1 MGCGCY
7 DERSDNGSGLRNRRD
22 KSSLNSS
29 FNKNNEFN
37 KKTTN
42 YQFDKISS
50 INSSILDN
58 SNIDINKFGKKHTL
72 KDKKYNTNNKNAF
85 NKEFNINPKENIICN
100 IYWIN
105 FNNNEKQK
113 FQIKISKSGS
123 IQDLINLIQNEMEK
137 LNQIK
142 QHVFIYHKGIKVKE
156 DETLYNL
163 LQKQNEFIDFTSGSD
178 NVKNIPKDI
187 NEIDFEVILI
197 PYEDEEDILN
207 GRMASNI
214 SNGQKEENEY
224 ENLKEYK
231 LTKKI
236 IQCLFPKCNIHKEEQ
251 LSYICLT
258 CLNSFCVNDFE
269 KHQLQFKE
277 HNIIDKNK
285 LVDLNFEV
293 RNIKKNMI
301 NKYDELVLDM
311 NIDINSQ
318 KDILQK
324 NQINYISTNDLFTNI
339 KIEINKITE
348 RLEAL
353 FNSLRE
359 SYLKVNMKF
368 LSIYEVKM
376 PQIIEFS
383 EYVDKTLS
391 SAGNLN
397 IFSNENMFIEKY
409 DNYINI
415 KKISD
420 KYFNNIIYLK
430 ELINKYKEFLESF
443 KIKGN
448 NLLEYI
454 KKGIDNIMK
463 IKNIEK
469 KFNNSTKDL
478 YQVNINEDNMNKINK
493 KISNDMSLNTTKD
506 LNQSIN
512 LKFLFSDKKA
522 KKHDLFRRDSSNIMF
537 SKFKNKNLKDK
548 EKIINNFDK
557 KPLQLI
563 SERIIFDKNQNIP
576 LSNVSSN
583 SENSDN
589 NQLNKLGSNISSV
602 KETKNIINIYS
613 LIYATSNLIKFD
625 IKSKLLKIIS
635 PEINDLK
642 ITKFETHISKLNFKN
657 KFYIS
662 GGYTTSKSFFE
673 YDEINNKFIKLNEM
687 PSNHYYH
694 NMIGNKNYIFS
705 ISGFKSK
712 KVEKYNLNE
721 NKWISLPDLEYER
734 TFPNCLIYNDNLFIF
749 GKINNLKEELNSDI
763 NIIEYINISDEAPN
777 DIKKWT
783 QIKLNFNFPFN
794 SGILKLNSTFILV
807 GGKLD
812 INEDCIKS
820 SYVMQINEINNK
832 YNINIELNDIKLDKP
847 DEFAGNIFCEF
858 DDKGEYFGIFS
869 IVNPYLFYIF
879 DKKTNKFSTLLYEEK
894 KDDI

>member
-7 DERSDNGSGLRNRRD
+7 DERNDNGSGQRNRRG
-22 KSSLNSS
+22 KFNLNSS
-29 FNKNNEFN
+29 FDENNGFN
-37 KKTTN
+37 KKNTN
-42 YQFDKISS
+42 NKFDNISS

-58 SNIDINKFGKKHTL
+58 SNIDINKFGKKHTS
-72 KDKKYNTNNKNAF
+72 KDKKYNPNNKNAF
-85 NKEFNINPKENIICN
+85 NKELNINPKENIICN
-100 IYWIN
+100 ISWIN

-123 IQDLINLIQNEMEK
+123 IQDLINLIQIEMEK

-142 QHVFIYHKGIKVKE
+142 QHVFIYHKGIKIHE

-163 LQKQNEFIDFTSGSD
+163 LQKQNEFIDFNSGSD
-178 NVKNIPKDI
+178 NVKNTPKDI
-187 NEIDFEVILI
+187 NEMDFEVILI
-197 PYEDEEDILN
+197 PYEDEEDIIN

-231 LTKKI
+231 LSKKI

-258 CLNSFCVNDFE
+258 CLNSLCVKDFE

-277 HNIIDKNK
+277 HDIIDKNK
-285 LVDLNFEV
+285 LIDLNFEL
-293 RNIKKNMI
+293 RNVKKYMI
-301 NKYDELVLDM
+301 TKYDELVLDM

-324 NQINYISTNDLFTNI
+324 NKIDYISTNDLFSNI
-339 KIEINKITE
+339 KIEINKLTE
-348 RLEAL
+348 KLEAL
-353 FNSLRE
+353 FNTLRE
-359 SYLKVNMKF
+359 SYQKVNMKF

-391 SAGNLN
+391 SSENLN
-397 IFSNENMFIEKY
+397 IFSNENMFIENY
-409 DNYINI
+409 DSYINI

-454 KKGIDNIMK
+454 KNGIDNIMK

-478 YQVNINEDNMNKINK
+478 YQLKINEDNMNKINK
-493 KISNDMSLNTTKD
+493 RISNDMSLNTTKD

-522 KKHDLFRRDSSNIMF
+522 KKYDLFRRDSSNIMF
-537 SKFKNKNLKDK
+537 SKFKNRNLKNK
-548 EKIINNFDK
+548 EKIINDFEK

-576 LSNVSSN
+576 SSNVSS
-583 SENSDN
+583 NSDN

-602 KETKNIINIYS
+602 QETKDIINIYS
-613 LIYATSNLIKFD
+613 LVYGTSNLIKFD
-625 IKSKLLKIIS
+625 VKSKQLKIIS
-635 PEINDLK
+635 SDINDLK

-662 GGYTTSKSFFE
+662 GGYTTSKCFFE
-673 YDEINNKFIKLNEM
+673 YDDINNKFIKLSEM

-721 NKWISLPDLEYER
+721 NKWNSLPDLEYER

-749 GKINNLKEELNSDI
+749 GKINNLKDELNSDY
-763 NIIEYINISDEAPN
+763 NIIEHINISDEDSN

-794 SGILKLNSTFILV
+794 SGILKLNSTYILV

-820 SYVMQINEINNK
+820 SYIMQINEINNK

-847 DEFAGNIFCEF
+847 DEFAGNIFYEF

-879 DKKTNKFSTLLYEEK
+879 DKNTNKFSTLLYEEK